1 MFLDKIFFINAMA
14 FISINSVIP
23 YFLDNL
29 AASTFEVSL
38 ASVLAALGTLITQPI
53 FSKIAMKLPYKLKT
67 LVKIL
72 FLQRVLFLLFVISI
86 PFVASKSPNLMIIV
100 FLLCWGI
107 FNLFVGCYG
116 PLYSSIVAKLIS
128 NEQRGRLL
136 GFGNAVGSIIAIG
149 SSVLIGV
156 LLDKVAYPY
165 NYTIIFA
172 IGVIILL
179 ADALIFHFMVNEAPD
194 EVAKTDLGYFQYF
207 QYIPKV
213 FRRNKKFL
221 QVVLGN
227 SFFTVAT
234 MVLAYYSLYAIKK
247 YNIGAAEIA
256 IFNGIAMLVNILG
269 NILLGIIADK
279 LGHRLSLQYSA
290 FFGFAAGI
298 IVLTIN
304 NISAVY
310 LAFALTS
317 LCYCGYQL
325 SSWIFIIEY
334 SPKDEIPIYI
344 SINSMI
350 TLIISSIVLTISGI
364 VIDRFSFQPVFIL
377 TLITG
382 FGAYYIYKKLKK

>member
-29 AASTFEVSL
+29 GASTFEISL

-53 FSKIAMKLPYKLKT
+53 FAKLAMKLPYKLKT

-72 FLQRVLFLLFVISI
+72 FLQRVLFLIFVISI
-86 PFVASKSPNLMIIV
+86 PFVASKSPILMIV
-100 FLLCWGI
+100 LFLLCWGM

-116 PLYSSIVAKLIS
+116 PFYMSIMPKLIS

-136 GFGNAVGSIIAIG
+136 GFGNAFGSIIAIG

-156 LLDKVAYPY
+156 LLDKVVYPY
-165 NYTIIFA
+165 NYTIIFT
-172 IGVIILL
+172 IGVIILFV
-179 ADALIFHFMVNEAPD
+179 DVFVFHFMVNEAPD
-194 EVAKTDLGYFQYF
+194 EVAKSDLGYFQYF
-207 QYIPKV
+207 KYIPKV
-213 FRRNKKFL
+213 LKGNKKFF
-221 QVVLGN
+221 QVVIGN

-234 MVLAYYSLYAIKK
+234 MVLAYYTLYAIRN

-256 IFNGIAMLVNILG
+256 IFNGIAMLVNIFG

-290 FFGFAAGI
+290 FFGLSAGVV
-298 IVLTIN
+298 VLAIN
-304 NISAVY
+304 SITAVY
-310 LAFALTS
+310 IAFALTS
-317 LCYCGYQL
+317 LCACGYQL
-325 SSWIFIIEY
+325 SSWIFIIEH
-334 SPKDEIPIYI
+334 SPKEELPIYI

-364 VIDRFSFQPVFIL
+364 VIDRFSFQPVFVL

-382 FGAYYIYKKLKK
+382 LGAYYIYKKLK